1 MGAVTTIG
9 VDIAKSVFQV
19 HGIDAA
25 GEVVFRR
32 RLTRARV
39 VPFFAKL
46 AGCLV
51 GMEACAT
58 SHYWARELIKLGHD
72 VRLMPPSYVKTIREA
87 SEERHG
93 RCGSDLRGGNQT
105 DDALR
110 GGEVT

>member
-9 VDIAKSVFQV
+9 VDIAKSVFQA
-19 HGIDAA
+19 HGIDAT

-46 AGCLV
+46 AGCLI

-72 VRLMPPSYVKTIREA
+72 VRLMPPSYVVREA
-87 SEERHG
+87 SEEKHG
-93 RCGSDLRGGNQT
+93 RCRSDLLGGDQT
-105 DDALR
+105 DDAIR